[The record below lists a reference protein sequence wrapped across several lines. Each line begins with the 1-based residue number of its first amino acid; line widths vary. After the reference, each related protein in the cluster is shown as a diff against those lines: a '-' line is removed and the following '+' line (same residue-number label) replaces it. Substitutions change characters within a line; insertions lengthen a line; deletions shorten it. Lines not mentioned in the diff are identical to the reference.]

1 MPLFNEEQHKEV
13 VLKAGLLLVGIALN
27 ALEFFIPRV
36 PLFPW
41 LKPGLANIVTLIWII
56 RYGLVESLL
65 YALLR
70 IWIVSFYFGFSF
82 FTFALGFSGAVC
94 ACTAMALSWQF
105 MGRYRI
111 LGTVGMAVIGALF
124 HNMGQL
130 FAVYLLMAQNSR
142 LFYQIPIMLIASVIF
157 GGIVGMM
164 VPILLRVIE
173 DDTVLHQAGKVPIPG
188 AIGRIRPLNL
198 VISVLFLVLCVMLV
212 FVNNIYLLLGAAV
225 FVTLFVQGLVRG
237 SLNAFVYPVK
247 RFWMLF
253 LFIGI
258 LHGFFTYGT
267 KYTTVPFLTRE
278 GVIQTVTQWLRL
290 WAWLETTFVFFHL
303 KFHTVVLKGL
313 QGVFGGHRSTLYAGI
328 LAVEYFPPVVAM
340 VQHKARTLLGML
352 FRKPSRVIIE
362 LFTGILETVSS
373 EE

>member
-1 MPLFNEEQHKEV
+1 MPLLNEEQQKDV

-82 FTFALGFSGAVC
+82 FTFSLGFSGAVC
-94 ACTAMALSWQF
+94 SCTAMALSWQF

-111 LGTVGMAVIGALF
+111 LGTVGMAVIGAVF

-142 LFYQIPIMLIASVIF
+142 LFYQIPIMLTASVVF

-164 VPILLRVIE
+164 VPVLLRVIA
-173 DDTVLHQAGKVPIPG
+173 DDAVLRLAKKVPNPVG
-188 AIGRIRPLNL
+188 IGRVRLFHL
-198 VISVLFLVLCVMLV
+198 VVSVLFLVLCVVLV
-212 FVNNIYLLLGAAV
+212 FVNNIYLLLGTAV

-237 SLNAFVYPVK
+237 SLHALVYPVK

-267 KYTTVPFLTRE
+267 KYVTVPFLTHE

-290 WAWLETTFVFFHL
+290 WAWLETTFVFLHL
-303 KFHTVVLKGL
+303 QFHTVVLKGL
-313 QGVFGGHRSTLYAGI
+313 QGVFRGHRSTLHAGL
-328 LAVEYFPPVVAM
+328 LAVEYFPQVVAM
-340 VQHKARTLLGML
+340 VQRKSRTLLGML
-352 FRKPSRVIIE
+352 FSRPSQVIRE
-362 LFTGILETVSS
+362 LFTGVLETVTL